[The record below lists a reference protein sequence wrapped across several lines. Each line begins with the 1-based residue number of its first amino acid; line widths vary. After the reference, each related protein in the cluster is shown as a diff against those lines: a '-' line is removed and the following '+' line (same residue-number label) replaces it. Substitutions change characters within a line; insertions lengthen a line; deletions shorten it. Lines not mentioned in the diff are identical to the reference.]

1 MYIADKARDQ
11 FMRCEVLKQANEAEE
26 DSLQHKHTRFL
37 DHVAALESQL
47 IHQPNQ
53 RLMHAQSLPSEVS
66 KVLQGRSVREFHP
79 LKTKT
84 FKFTNE

>member
-26 DSLQHKHTRFL
+26 DNLQHKHTRFL

-47 IHQPNQ
+47 IH
-53 RLMHAQSLPSEVS
+53 
-66 KVLQGRSVREFHP
+66 
-79 LKTKT
+79 
-84 FKFTNE
+84 